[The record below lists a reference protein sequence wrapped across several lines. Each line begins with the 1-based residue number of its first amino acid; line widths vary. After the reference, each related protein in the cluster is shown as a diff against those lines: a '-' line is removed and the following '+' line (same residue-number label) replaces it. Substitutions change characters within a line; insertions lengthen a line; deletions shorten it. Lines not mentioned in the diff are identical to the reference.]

1 MTRALQRSSATD
13 GGMAGAVTAHL
24 ARHGAIAVQVMSDE
38 AAQWLATMR
47 LLLGRVPLPRVV
59 LVLCDAAAVL
69 PPELGHIQTI
79 LAAGD
84 GHGGFGV
91 AEFAVALDRIPELDG
106 AIMFL
111 LTPATA
117 APLPV
122 AVARPYMRGRDLDPI
137 VVRAMRLAVA

>member
-1 MTRALQRSSATD
+1 MTPALQHSSATD
-13 GGMAGAVTAHL
+13 SGMAGAVAAHL
-24 ARHGAIAVQVMSDE
+24 ARHGAITVQVMSDE
-38 AAQWLATMR
+38 SEQWLATLR
-47 LLLGRVPLPRVV
+47 LLLGRVPPPRVV
-59 LVLCDAAAVL
+59 LVFCDAGVL
-69 PPELGHIQTI
+69 PPELGHIQSI

-106 AIMFL
+106 AILFL

-122 AVARPYMRGRDLDPI
+122 AVARPLMRGPDLDPI
-137 VVRAMRLAVA
+137 ALQAMRLAVA

>member
-1 MTRALQRSSATD
+1 MTPALQHSSATD
-13 GGMAGAVTAHL
+13 SGMAGAVAAHL
-24 ARHGAIAVQVMSDE
+24 ARHGAMAVQVMGDDSE
-38 AAQWLATMR
+38 QWLATLR

-106 AIMFL
+106 GILFL
-111 LTPATA
+111 LTPTTA

-122 AVARPYMRGRDLDPI
+122 AVARPLMPGPDLDPI
-137 VVRAMRLAVA
+137 ALQAMRLAVA